1 MKLEVRNLDVS
12 YEQLN
17 VLKNVNIIVEQGVFF
32 TVLGD
37 SGSGKST
44 ILKAVSGLIPLNAG
58 EIYLNETDISAIP
71 TERRDIAFVFQKPLL
86 FPHLN
91 VRQNLS
97 FQLEIL
103 KWSKEAIGERIKEL
117 AELLQIEEL
126 LGRYPHELSGGQQQR
141 VSIGRA
147 IAAKPKIILMDEPFS
162 SLDPKLRKEMGKWLK
177 SLQRS
182 LNLTILF
189 VTHDVNEALS
199 LSDQLAYLEEGV
211 IKQQDEPTK
220 VYNFP
225 ETKTIAEFLGP
236 CNWIE
241 EGGIFGVD
249 IPYGFQMLKRP
260 HQLTLKFGGPYE
272 VVDIEEVG
280 RSCFVTVSG
289 KKNKMI
295 VEEDQLMLKVGDK
308 VSVSKRPFN
317 DHFVKR
323 HFV

>member
-126 LGRYPHELSGGQQQR
+126 LG
-141 VSIGRA
+141 
-147 IAAKPKIILMDEPFS
+147 
-162 SLDPKLRKEMGKWLK
+162 
-177 SLQRS
+177 
-182 LNLTILF
+182 
-189 VTHDVNEALS
+189 LS
-199 LSDQLAYLEEGV
+199 L
-211 IKQQDEPTK
+211 IH
-220 VYNFP
+220 
-225 ETKTIAEFLGP
+225 I
-236 CNWIE
+236 
-241 EGGIFGVD
+241 
-249 IPYGFQMLKRP
+249 
-260 HQLTLKFGGPYE
+260 
-272 VVDIEEVG
+272 
-280 RSCFVTVSG
+280 
-289 KKNKMI
+289 
-295 VEEDQLMLKVGDK
+295 
-308 VSVSKRPFN
+308 
-317 DHFVKR
+317 
-323 HFV
+323 